1 MKKFF
6 YLLGVVLTSITLVAC
21 SNPKQEVKTVDN
33 DFIELISEGLEKRY
47 SMVTESED
55 SKTLFEAIKLEQ
67 NNLKQIE
74 GKEFQ
79 NPELKTLYEKYLEQL
94 KIQEENYMHFN
105 NLDNYERHKVFM
117 GSYNERSKIIST
129 LIDKYGL
136 KLNQKL
142 SDEFKANSVMVISSE
157 EIDKKI
163 IESFSK
169 VKFYK
174 ADSYIVRGD
183 VKNETGEAIQNKS
196 ISAKFINKDNI
207 TVDVS
212 EYYINGVWEADEVRN
227 IEFYLTSDKS
237 FDKIE
242 FSVINY

>member
-33 DFIELISEGLEKRY
+33 DFIKLISEGLEKRS
-47 SMVTESED
+47 SMVEKSD
-55 SKTLFEAIKLEQ
+55 DQKKILEAIKFEQ

-94 KIQEENYMHFN
+94 KIQEENYMYVN
-105 NLDNYERHKVFM
+105 DLENLEKEKIFVAA
-117 GSYNERSKIIST
+117 YNERSKIIST

-136 KLNQKL
+136 KLNQEL
-142 SDEFKANSVMVISSE
+142 ADEFKINSVKVISSE

-174 ADSYIVRGD
+174 ADSYIVRGE